1 MKIFPAIDL
10 HNGRAVRLYK
20 GDYNQVTDYG
30 NPLDM
35 AKKWKSLGASFLHL
49 VDLDGAK
56 EGSSLNLHAVKEI
69 IDNVDIKLELG
80 GGIRTIEKIEELLNL
95 GLDRVIIGSKAL
107 DLGFVKEAIK
117 KFGSDKIVIGLDS
130 RNMMI
135 STHGWL
141 DMTDINAY
149 DFALKLKEIGVKN
162 IIFTDISKDGTLEGI
177 NKEQTAKMVSSGVTI
192 IASGGAKSIN
202 DIKTAKEIGC
212 GGIILGKS
220 IYNGDIDLEEAIKKF
235 ED

>member
-30 NPLDM
+30 NPLEV
-35 AKKWKSLGASFLHL
+35 AKRWKSLGASFLHL

-56 EGSSLNLHAVKEI
+56 EGNSLNLAAVKEI

-80 GGIRTIEKIEELLNL
+80 GGIRNEGQVEELLNL

-107 DLGFVKEAIK
+107 DLDFVKRLIDK
-117 KFGSDKIVIGLDS
+117 YGSERIVVGIDS
-130 RNMMI
+130 RNMLI

-141 DMTDINAY
+141 DMTDINAV
-149 DFALKLKEIGVKN
+149 DFAYKLKEIGVTT

-177 NKEQTAKMVSSGVTI
+177 NVNQTKQMVETGLSI
-192 IASGGAKSIN
+192 IASGGAKALS
-202 DIKTAKEIGC
+202 DIDAAKNIGC

-220 IYNGDIDLEEAIKKF
+220 IYNGDIDLKIAIEKY

>member
-1 MKIFPAIDL
+1 MKIYPAIDL

-30 NPLDM
+30 DPLEV
-35 AKKWKSLGASFLHL
+35 AKRWKSLGASFLHL

-56 EGSSLNLHAVKEI
+56 EGNSLNLAKVKEI

-80 GGIRTIEKIEELLNL
+80 GGIRELDQVDDLLNM

-107 DLGFVKEAIK
+107 DLDFVKKLIDK
-117 KFGSDKIVIGLDS
+117 HGSDKIVVGLDS
-130 RNMMI
+130 RNMLI

-141 DMTDINAY
+141 DMTDINAL
-149 DFALKLKEIGVKN
+149 DFALKLKKIGVKN
-162 IIFTDISKDGTLEGI
+162 IIFTDISKDGTLDGI
-177 NKEQTAKMVSSGVTI
+177 NLEQTKMMVSSGLNI
-192 IASGGAKSIN
+192 IASGGAKSLD
-202 DIKTAKEIGC
+202 DIKNTKNIGC

-220 IYNGDIDLEEAIKKF
+220 IYNGDIDLKDAIEF

>member
-1 MKIFPAIDL
+1 MKIYPAIDL

-30 NPLDM
+30 DPLEV
-35 AKKWKSLGASFLHL
+35 AKRWKSLGASFLHL

-56 EGSSLNLHAVKEI
+56 EGNSLNLAKVKEI

-80 GGIRTIEKIEELLNL
+80 GGIRELNQIDDLLNM

-107 DLGFVKEAIK
+107 DLDFVKKLIDK
-117 KFGSDKIVIGLDS
+117 HGSDKIVVGLDS
-130 RNMMI
+130 RNMLI

-141 DMTDINAY
+141 DMTDINAL
-149 DFALKLKEIGVKN
+149 DFALKLKKIGVKN
-162 IIFTDISKDGTLEGI
+162 IIFTDISKDGTLDGI
-177 NKEQTAKMVSSGVTI
+177 NLEQTKIMVSSGLNI
-192 IASGGAKSIN
+192 IASGGAKSLD
-202 DIKTAKEIGC
+202 DIKNAKNIGC

-220 IYNGDIDLEEAIKKF
+220 IYNGDIDLKNAIEF

>member
-1 MKIFPAIDL
+1 MKIYPAIDL

-30 NPLDM
+30 DPLEV
-35 AKKWKSLGASFLHL
+35 AKRWKSLGASFLHL

-56 EGSSLNLHAVKEI
+56 EGNSLNLAKVKEI

-80 GGIRTIEKIEELLNL
+80 GGIRELNQVDDLLNM

-107 DLGFVKEAIK
+107 DLDFVKKLIDK
-117 KFGSDKIVIGLDS
+117 HGSDKIVVGLDS
-130 RNMMI
+130 RNMLI

-141 DMTDINAY
+141 DMTDINAL
-149 DFALKLKEIGVKN
+149 DFALKLKKIGVKN
-162 IIFTDISKDGTLEGI
+162 IIFTDISKDGTLDGI
-177 NKEQTAKMVSSGVTI
+177 NLEQTKTMVSSGLNI
-192 IASGGAKSIN
+192 IASGGAKSLD
-202 DIKTAKEIGC
+202 DIKNAKNIGC

-220 IYNGDIDLEEAIKKF
+220 IYNGDIDLRDAIEF

>member
-1 MKIFPAIDL
+1 MKIYPAIDL

-30 NPLDM
+30 NPLEV
-35 AKKWKSLGASFLHL
+35 ARRWKAAGASFLHL

-56 EGSSLNLHAVKEI
+56 EGNSLNLKAVKEI

-80 GGIRTIEKIEELLNL
+80 GGIREESQVDELLKL

-107 DLGFVKEAIK
+107 DLDFVKRLIDK
-117 KFGSDKIVIGLDS
+117 HGSDKIVVGLDS
-130 RNMMI
+130 RNMLI

-162 IIFTDISKDGTLEGI
+162 IIFTDISKDGTLDGI
-177 NKEQTAKMVSSGVTI
+177 NVKQTELMVSSGVTI
-192 IASGGAKSIN
+192 IASGGAKSLD
-202 DIKTAKEIGC
+202 DIKAAKEIGC

-220 IYNGDIDLEEAIKKF
+220 IYNGDIDLKIAIEKF

>member
-1 MKIFPAIDL
+1 MKIYPAIDL

-30 NPLDM
+30 DPLEV
-35 AKKWKSLGASFLHL
+35 AKRWKSLGASFLHL

-56 EGSSLNLHAVKEI
+56 EGNSLNLAKVKEI

-80 GGIRTIEKIEELLNL
+80 GGIRELNQVDDLLNM

-107 DLGFVKEAIK
+107 DLDFVKKLIDK
-117 KFGSDKIVIGLDS
+117 HGSDKIVVGLDS
-130 RNMMI
+130 RNMLI

-141 DMTDINAY
+141 DMTDINAL
-149 DFALKLKEIGVKN
+149 DFALKLKKIGVKN
-162 IIFTDISKDGTLEGI
+162 IIFTDISKDGTLDGI
-177 NKEQTAKMVSSGVTI
+177 NLEQTKIMVSSGLNI
-192 IASGGAKSIN
+192 IASGGAKSLD
-202 DIKTAKEIGC
+202 DIKNAKNIGC

-220 IYNGDIDLEEAIKKF
+220 IYNGDIDLKDAIEF